1 MRRVGL
7 LVPLLA
13 LTAGTAPLAA
23 QDTLPL
29 APGARLRVVGA
40 GDRAPRVGTLVRL
53 GADSLV
59 LRPEVGRP
67 AQAYALPALASVEV
81 SRGRRANPAATAL
94 GLAVGGAGGAAL
106 GAGRTHGLGVI
117 GGLFL
122 GGFAGALAGG
132 EVAGRLWRR
141 EQWRHV
147 RVVLA
152 PAP

>member
-7 LVPLLA
+7 LALFLA
-13 LTAGTAPLAA
+13 LVLAAAPLAA
-23 QDTLPL
+23 QDTLAL

-40 GDRAPRVGTLVRL
+40 GDGAPRVGTLVRL

-67 AQAYALPALASVEV
+67 VQAYALPTLASVEV
-81 SRGRRANPAATAL
+81 SRGRRASPAATAL
-94 GLAVGGAGGAAL
+94 GLAAGGALGAAL
-106 GAGRTHGLGVI
+106 GAGRAHGLSVI

-122 GGFAGALAGG
+122 GGFAGAIVGG
-132 EVAGRLWRR
+132 EIAGHVWRR
-141 EQWRHV
+141 EDWRRV
-147 RVVLA
+147 RVVVA